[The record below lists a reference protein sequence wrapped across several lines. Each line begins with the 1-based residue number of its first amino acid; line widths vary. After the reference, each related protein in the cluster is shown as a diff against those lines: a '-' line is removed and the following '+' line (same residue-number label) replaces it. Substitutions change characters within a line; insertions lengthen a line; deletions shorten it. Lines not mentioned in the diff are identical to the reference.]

1 MDGLSSDQ
9 KYPQARMEHMFGIV
23 AGKIGRHIQTA
34 LGRLD
39 LWRGPFSS
47 VRAGLRDSV
56 RVCNKWTQ
64 ATRELTNTFWPT
76 HEDHPWKGA
85 SHEDD
90 YLIGFGKRL
99 SEVGRLR
106 TTYEE
111 LCNLLST
118 SEQSQL
124 RVSDTFVPFDGHK
137 PLRYSRYTQP
147 RWKSAVAQYEELL
160 APIERH
166 IAGNLQK
173 QMSRMASRPQQ
184 LLREFQRYRNLIGRP
199 NIGSVLM
206 SERQT
211 LLAQLTT
218 HVEHLEG
225 DFESRTNGG
234 RGGSDSSPPRGRNT
248 SHKINCVVWG
258 KQLRNKI
265 TQLLKTATP
274 LLKDLGHS
282 FNEFRDL
289 ANTLIDKVGKW
300 VKDRVVEWDR
310 DMQDHLEGTFFCV
323 VLFIFW
329 WCGGVVV
336 WWCGGV
342 VVVVVKVVCVIEKN

>member
-1 MDGLSSDQ
+1 M
-9 KYPQARMEHMFGIV
+9 
-23 AGKIGRHIQTA
+23 
-34 LGRLD
+34 
-39 LWRGPFSS
+39 
-47 VRAGLRDSV
+47 
-56 RVCNKWTQ
+56 
-64 ATRELTNTFWPT
+64 
-76 HEDHPWKGA
+76 
-85 SHEDD
+85 
-90 YLIGFGKRL
+90 
-99 SEVGRLR
+99 
-106 TTYEE
+106 
-111 LCNLLST
+111 
-118 SEQSQL
+118 
-124 RVSDTFVPFDGHK
+124 
-137 PLRYSRYTQP
+137 
-147 RWKSAVAQYEELL
+147 
-160 APIERH
+160 
-166 IAGNLQK
+166 
-173 QMSRMASRPQQ
+173 
-184 LLREFQRYRNLIGRP
+184 LREFQRYRNLIGRP

-336 WWCGGV
+336 WWCGGGGG
-342 VVVVVKVVCVIEKN
+342 KGCVCDRKELNRSNISFDRKITLPKELLLRKKKMFAADCCSMTTTLLELPS